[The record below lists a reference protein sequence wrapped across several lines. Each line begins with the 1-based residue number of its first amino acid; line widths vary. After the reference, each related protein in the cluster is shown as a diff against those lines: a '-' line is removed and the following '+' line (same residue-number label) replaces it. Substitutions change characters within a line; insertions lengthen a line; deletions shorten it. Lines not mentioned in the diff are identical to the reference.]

1 MRSLCA
7 DLTAKLCCS
16 DAGLEIETSVVGEV
30 TALYSQ
36 PMFMR
41 VHRVQL
47 GRDSSHFS
55 RSVIPMCLFLHAE
68 HPDLDFLC
76 VLRLMKGRC
85 FFGGSSSAPLPR
97 ETRSTWN
104 VDCIRAHSRMCMSF
118 CAWRVVTTRL
128 PRNPSKLLKAGQ
140 RSRFCCSGIGP

>member
-55 RSVIPMCLFLHAE
+55 RSVIPMLAIERTTCATYLNVPFLA
-68 HPDLDFLC
+68 
-76 VLRLMKGRC
+76 R
-85 FFGGSSSAPLPR
+85 
-97 ETRSTWN
+97 
-104 VDCIRAHSRMCMSF
+104 
-118 CAWRVVTTRL
+118 
-128 PRNPSKLLKAGQ
+128 
-140 RSRFCCSGIGP
+140 